1 MPHDIDLLHN
11 GNFGPG
17 KKPDLL
23 KLYEDLLSPRSN
35 QERISILA
43 HFGFVDATDEAFCK
57 TLLEFRLPQW
67 EYFASKLLEVEIV
80 PNQQL
85 MVDINFSALRQH
97 QFQQQDDYIGTK
109 RCGPAEISRIEVRF
123 DRILGESQK
132 KTDGFRFERYIPEV
146 MVRGLPLMPT
156 LNGRLS
162 TLCSA
167 MSVQG
172 DIKVPVVLKFRH
184 EINANSDSATAHE
197 LSALK
202 VVQSVLGTPKLH
214 GEGIVESGSVLVMQ
228 KEANDSRCLETL
240 DVRGFFKVIV
250 SLLSIVD
257 KVCAKGLNHL
267 NLFPFNLL
275 YNGVTGELVV
285 GSLQY
290 ACRDSEA
297 GEAIIQRCTKL
308 GFKAQSPL
316 KPKSINIDHMD
327 SAPKTTKYDSFC
339 AGAIVLCML
348 DRNMQ
353 QFSDRRS
360 IDMSSLGNLSQQ
372 DLAARFEAAID
383 TFNNF
388 IDPRSERIGPDQA
401 SAIIRL
407 GCALLHKNPE
417 RRYRCGDALVM
428 ILAEASRMGPSRP
441 LPVVQIVPAKF
452 IKILGEMQRATKIKE
467 SLACVDSRGSSVPG
481 RGLHSFGGA
490 CVGDLLGLYSGQL
503 HTKQQGDFLT
513 AEGEGS
519 NLKSINV
526 DGQPCVLDSRYTK
539 NGFVD
544 LNYLATHGAAG
555 LANCNASIQVK
566 RDGKGGNR
574 IKVDRFPANA
584 YFEKIVLSQPYK
596 LKLPGNHFSNEL
608 IALRAARD
616 LLDDEEIF
624 ADYGPGTMIKMF
636 GLSSGELVI
645 TRRADSDKKRGA
657 AQPTRQKKQQRVG
670 A

>member
-1 MPHDIDLLHN
+1 MPHAINLLHN

-35 QERISILA
+35 RERIAILA
-43 HFGFVDATDEAFCK
+43 NFGILDAADRAFCK
-57 TLLEFRLPQW
+57 AMLEFRRSEW

-80 PNQQL
+80 PYQPL
-85 MVDINFSALRQH
+85 TVDIDLSAMRQH
-97 QFQQQDDYIGTK
+97 QLQQQGDYIGTK
-109 RCGPAEISRIEVRF
+109 RCGPAEVSRIEVRF

-132 KTDGFRFERYIPEV
+132 NTVGFRFERYIPDV
-146 MVRGLPLMPT
+146 MVRGLSLMPRIT
-156 LNGRLS
+156 GDRS
-162 TLCSA
+162 ALCSA

-172 DIKVPVVLKFRH
+172 NKKVPVVLKFRI
-184 EINANSDSATAHE
+184 ESNTNSDLATAHE

-214 GEGIVESGSVLVMQ
+214 GEGIVESGSVLVMR
-228 KEANDSRCLETL
+228 KESNDSRCLEVL
-240 DVRGFFKVIV
+240 DVRGIFKVIV

-257 KVCAKGLNHL
+257 KVRAKGLNHL

-297 GEAIIQRCTKL
+297 DEATIQRCTKL
-308 GFKAQSPL
+308 GFKALSPL
-316 KPKSINIDHMD
+316 NPKSINIDHID
-327 SAPKTTKYDSFC
+327 SAPKTTKHDSFC
-339 AGAIVLCML
+339 AGAIVLCL
-348 DRNMQ
+348 LNRNMQ

-360 IDMSSLGNLSQQ
+360 IDMSPLGNLSQQ
-372 DLAARFEAAID
+372 DLAARFKAAID
-383 TFNNF
+383 TFNSF
-388 IDPRSERIGPDQA
+388 IDPRSESIGPDQA
-401 SAIIRL
+401 SAIERL
-407 GCALLHKNPE
+407 GCALLHENPE
-417 RRYRCGDALVM
+417 RRCTCSDALVM
-428 ILAEASRMGPSRP
+428 ILAEASQMGPSKS

-452 IKILGEMQRATKIKE
+452 IKVLGEMQRATKIKQSFE
-467 SLACVDSRGSSVPG
+467 CVDSQGSSVPG

-490 CVGDLLGLYSGQL
+490 CLGDLLGMYSGQL
-503 HTKQQGDFLT
+503 VTKQQGDFLT
-513 AEGEGS
+513 AEGNSS

-526 DGQPCVLDSRYTK
+526 DGQPCALDSRYTN
-539 NGFVD
+539 NGIVD
-544 LNYLATHGAAG
+544 LNYLVTNGAAG

-596 LKLPGNHFSNEL
+596 LKLPGSHFSNEL

-624 ADYGPGTMIKMF
+624 ADYGSGTMIKMF
-636 GLSSGELVI
+636 GLSSGESIISKRVDNK
-645 TRRADSDKKRGA
+645 RRA
-657 AQPTRQKKQQRVG
+657 AQPKMQKKQRRVG